1 MGLAASSIGFGSE
14 LRIWHIGIF
23 PPSEI
28 VWLPKESQISARV
41 VLPCRP
47 SPQFINSATTHAPR
61 RRRRQPFYE
70 GLIRNFVQERLSLLG
85 IILTCNIFVTGR
97 EEEEEEE
104 ESTRRSRKEL
114 FPKTVSPAA
123 RHAAA
128 CQSARIY
135 GPSLARSLF
144 SLQPGKVGALRRT
157 KGGRRGAQFKGQLLS
172 RFGCF
177 AAISLVK
184 SASPPTRRIPF
195 Q

>member
-14 LRIWHIGIF
+14 LRIGHNRIF
-23 PPSEI
+23 PPSSEI
-28 VWLPKESQISARV
+28 VCLQKESQISARV

-97 EEEEEEE
+97 EEEE

>member
-1 MGLAASSIGFGSE
+1 MGTIAFSLLLQKSLGFQKS
-14 LRIWHIGIF
+14 RKY
-23 PPSEI
+23 P
-28 VWLPKESQISARV
+28 ARV

-104 ESTRRSRKEL
+104 STRRSRKEL

-123 RHAAA
+123 MQQPVSRPAFMA
-128 CQSARIY
+128 
-135 GPSLARSLF
+135 PRSLVRCLVC
-144 SLQPGKVGALRRT
+144 SREKSGRLGGPRKRR
-157 KGGRRGAQFKGQLLS
+157 GRGGAQFKGQLLS
-172 RFGCF
+172 RFVSRQF
-177 AAISLVK
+177 SLVN
-184 SASPPTRRIPF
+184 SASIAKFHFGDSESAANSPGDIVK
-195 Q
+195 